1 MNYSIGIDARFYR
14 STTGGLGRYT
24 RNLLKELGKI
34 DAETRY
40 TVILTP
46 EDEVEYVSPGANFE
60 KLVVPITHYSLSEQR
75 SFHQILNA
83 QNFDLVHF
91 AQFNHP
97 LLYRRP
103 FVVTIHDIIMHL
115 FAGLNRQRSRTHQ
128 LAYRLVFNDCKR
140 AKKIFVPSVA
150 TECDLVDKLHFPAEK
165 IVVTAEGSES
175 DFTPH
180 SAAEVA
186 AIKQKYNLPEQFL
199 IFVSRWEEYKG
210 IPVLLPAFEKLTR
223 EFPELGLVLCGKPD
237 PQNPKVSAAVT
248 AAQQRGLKVI
258 TPGFVPDE
266 DLKALYSAASV
277 YVHPSKY
284 EGFGIMVL
292 EAFGAGT
299 PVVTSNVSSL
309 PEVAGDAA
317 LLVDPTNPDEIADKV
332 SQILKNPDLAEKLR
346 QKGFEQAK
354 KFSWAQ
360 MAKETLAVYRKTLGE
375 D

>member
-34 DAETRY
+34 DAENHY

-46 EDEVEYVSPGANFE
+46 EDEAEYVSPGANFQ
-60 KLVVPITHYSLSEQR
+60 KLIVDIPHYSVAEQR
-75 SFHQILNA
+75 RFHAILNA

-103 FVVTIHDIIMHL
+103 FVVTIHDIIMHM
-115 FAGLNRQRSRTHQ
+115 FPGLNRQRSWTHQ
-128 LAYRLVFNDCKR
+128 QAYRLVFNDCKR
-140 AKKIFVPSVA
+140 AKKIFVPSLA
-150 TECDLVDKLHFPAEK
+150 TERDLIEQLHFPSSK

-175 DFTPH
+175 DFMPH
-180 SAAEVA
+180 TAAQIA
-186 AIKQKYNLPEQFL
+186 AIKKKYDLPDRFL

-210 IPVLLPAFEKLTR
+210 IPVLLPAFEQLTKR
-223 EFPELGLVLCGKPD
+223 FPDLGLVLCGKPD
-237 PQNPKVSAAVT
+237 PQNPQVT
-248 AAQQRGLKVI
+248 AAVRVAQERGLKVI

-266 DLKALYSAASV
+266 DLKAFYSAASV

-284 EGFGIMVL
+284 EGFGIMIL

-317 LLVDPTNPDEIADKV
+317 LLVDPTNPDDIAAKV
-332 SQILKNPDLAEKLR
+332 TDILSDPKLAETLR
-346 QKGFEQAK
+346 QKGFAQAK
-354 KFSWAQ
+354 KFSWAA
-360 MAKETLAVYRKTLGE
+360 MAKETLAMYRSVLA
-375 D
+375 

>member
-24 RNLLKELGKI
+24 RNLLKELGKL
-34 DAETRY
+34 DAENNY

-46 EDEVEYVSPGANFE
+46 EDEAEYISPGANFQ
-60 KLVVPITHYSLSEQR
+60 KLVVDIPHYSVAEQR
-75 SFHQILNA
+75 RFYKILNA

-103 FVVTIHDIIMHL
+103 FVVTIHDVIMHR
-115 FAGLNRQRSRTHQ
+115 FPGLNRQRSWIHQ

-140 AKKIFVPSVA
+140 AKKVIVPSRS
-150 TECDLVDKLHFPAEK
+150 TEHDLVQELHFPAQK
-165 IVVTAEGSES
+165 IVVTAEGSEN

-180 SAAEVA
+180 SAAQIAV
-186 AIKQKYNLPEQFL
+186 IKKKHNLPDRFL
-199 IFVSRWEEYKG
+199 IFVSRWEDYKG
-210 IPVLLPAFEKLTR
+210 IPVLLPAFEILTR
-223 EFPELGLVLCGKPD
+223 KFPDLGLVLCGKPD
-237 PQNPKVSAAVT
+237 PQNPQVATTVT
-248 AAQQRGLKVI
+248 EAQQRGLNVI
-258 TPGFVPDE
+258 TPGFVSDE
-266 DLKALYSAASV
+266 DLKVLYSAASV

-284 EGFGIMVL
+284 EGFGIMIL

-317 LLVDPTNPDEIADKV
+317 LLIDPTSPDDIADKV
-332 SQILKNPDLAEKLR
+332 GQILNSPELAETLR
-346 QKGFEQAK
+346 RKGYDQAK
-354 KFSWAQ
+354 KFSWAK
-360 MAKETLAVYRKTLGE
+360 MAKETLSIYREVLS
-375 D
+375 